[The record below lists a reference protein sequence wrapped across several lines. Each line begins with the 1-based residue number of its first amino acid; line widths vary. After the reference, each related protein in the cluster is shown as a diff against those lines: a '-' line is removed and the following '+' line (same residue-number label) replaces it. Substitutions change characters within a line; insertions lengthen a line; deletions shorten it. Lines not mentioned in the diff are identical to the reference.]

1 MPDHRNWTM
10 MTRARL
16 LALAGVLLGS
26 LLTPAAA
33 SALPNTALVRAQ
45 FPGDMTSRSFRGLPV
60 VAGNMTVR
68 VTQATHETGIASAW
82 LKVDDALA
90 AEVRLPCASDLS
102 IECDD
107 VLTPLE
113 LTIDTRRFTG
123 GLHQVTVG
131 VTHGDGE
138 TSHGSSTTMLM
149 DNSVPGPPVP
159 VSALEVFTRKTTH
172 QISWRGPAGEGGALT
187 AQITVCD
194 AAGCRPAAASG
205 AGGFVATNLPIGLT
219 TVRVV
224 LRDAA
229 GNVDPVQATTWRIT
243 RVPVVRPSAGLTI
256 TSARL
261 GADHRTV
268 TVAGR
273 VRAVTDGKVTV
284 SLRVHARGGVRT
296 IRRVATVAGGRF
308 SARLVAPSRS
318 WRHATLTATTKG
330 DRMVAPGRES
340 KRLRQS

>member
-1 MPDHRNWTM
+1 
-10 MTRARL
+10 
-16 LALAGVLLGS
+16 
-26 LLTPAAA
+26 
-33 SALPNTALVRAQ
+33 
-45 FPGDMTSRSFRGLPV
+45 
-60 VAGNMTVR
+60 
-68 VTQATHETGIASAW
+68 
-82 LKVDDALA
+82 
-90 AEVRLPCASDLS
+90 
-102 IECDD
+102 
-107 VLTPLE
+107 
-113 LTIDTRRFTG
+113 
-123 GLHQVTVG
+123 
-131 VTHGDGE
+131 
-138 TSHGSSTTMLM
+138 
-149 DNSVPGPPVP
+149 
-159 VSALEVFTRKTTH
+159 
-172 QISWRGPAGEGGALT
+172 
-187 AQITVCD
+187 
-194 AAGCRPAAASG
+194 
-205 AGGFVATNLPIGLT
+205 
-219 TVRVV
+219 V

-308 SARLVAPSRS
+308 SALLVAPSRS